1 MKVKALLLL
10 TVFIANSLIG
20 FGCAF
25 FMNTDSIDINSA
37 DSKPAIHDHNSHDHG
52 SSAKVSTYPISD
64 HKIIPASKVS
74 PQDSSC
80 CQSSVNSFISLTKDT
95 PLTGKFLTKAPSV
108 LIGNF
113 HPLFSL
119 AVTTEISIV
128 HWFALNKHHP
138 PTPDIRIAIQSFL
151 I

>member
-20 FGCAF
+20 FGCAL

-37 DSKPAIHDHNSHDHG
+37 DSKPSVHDHNSHDHG
-52 SSAKVSTYPISD
+52 SSAKVSTYPVLN

-95 PLTGKFLTKAPSV
+95 PQTGKVLIKAPAV
-108 LIGNF
+108 LIQNL
-113 HPLFSL
+113 HPLFLL
-119 AVTTEISIV
+119 AATNEVVIV
-128 HWFALNKHHP
+128 HWFALNEHHP

>member
-10 TVFIANSLIG
+10 IVFIANSLIG
-20 FGCAF
+20 FGCAL
-25 FMNTDSIDINSA
+25 FMNTDSIDIDNA
-37 DSKPAIHDHNSHDHG
+37 DSKPAVHDHKSHDHG
-52 SSAKVSTYPISD
+52 SSAKVSTYPISN

-95 PLTGKFLTKAPSV
+95 PQTGKILIKAPSV

-113 HPLFSL
+113 HSLFLL
-119 AVTTEISIV
+119 AVTSEVAIV
-128 HWFALNKHHP
+128 HWFALNEHHP
-138 PTPDIRIAIQSFL
+138 PTPDIRISIQSFL